1 MKAKLS
7 PLSWKNFA
15 LLQSQFEFIQ
25 PVIKSKKKIDTQS
38 IFSNYEI
45 DIDFSN
51 FDVNENG
58 DFQAFTKIEINND
71 ENPQSGYK
79 ILVEGTGVFKINESE
94 GLSEDHK
101 KNLKNYSAINLLI
114 NRLRTHILQMTSLS
128 VFGPYDLPPIDI
140 TDLYKQKELELNNP
154 T

>member
-7 PLSWKNFA
+7 PLSWINFA
-15 LLQSQFEFIQ
+15 LLQSRFEFIPQ
-25 PVIKSKKKIDTQS
+25 ETKSKKKIDTQS

-51 FDVNENG
+51 FDINENG

-71 ENPQSGYK
+71 ENPKSGYK
-79 ILVEGTGVFKINESE
+79 IVVEGTGVFKINESAE
-94 GLSEDHK
+94 LSEDHK

-140 TDLYKQKELELNNP
+140 TDLYKQKEIALNNP